1 MTNRAPLLRISAA
14 VLPALH
20 RAIGEGRDAAEA
32 ARLARQ
38 FGFESGSAFYEALA
52 QWSADEAGAALD
64 DLAPERFWEMVATF
78 FSTLG
83 WGEMSFKRLHPG
95 LAVLQSHDWAE
106 SQPDGAARYP
116 SCHVTTGILAELLR
130 RVAGTDLAVLEV
142 GCHSQGDELCRFVI
156 GGAETLE
163 EVYQQIRNGA
173 SLEKA
178 IEQL

>member
-20 RAIGEGRDAAEA
+20 RAIAEGRDAGEA

-64 DLAPERFWEMVATF
+64 ELAPERFWEMVATF

-83 WGEMSFKRLHPG
+83 WGEMSFERLHPG

-106 SQPDGAARYP
+106 SQPESGARHP
-116 SCHVTTGILAELLR
+116 SCHITTGILAELLR

-142 GCHSQGDELCRFVI
+142 SCRSRGDELCRFLI

-163 EVYQQIRNGA
+163 EVYQKIRAGT
-173 SLEKA
+173 SLENA